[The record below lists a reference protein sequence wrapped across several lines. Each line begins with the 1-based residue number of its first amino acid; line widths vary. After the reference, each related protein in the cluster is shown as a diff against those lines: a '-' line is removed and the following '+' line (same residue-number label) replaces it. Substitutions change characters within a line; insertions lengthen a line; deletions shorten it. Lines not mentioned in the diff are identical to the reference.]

1 MNEIIILSIHFVT
14 LGISLAI
21 PIGPVKLEMIKHGL
35 YGGFWPSWLVGI
47 GAVCA
52 DILFMS
58 FIFLGLSPF
67 LHERW
72 ITVCML
78 LFGIMMLS
86 YLGISTIRNSVTPL
100 PLFEENKKD
109 VKKPFWTGFVIALM
123 NPYNFMFW
131 FGVYG
136 GSLQSIPSATSAL
149 LKIGL
154 SFCIIVGIILWNLNV
169 AFTVHFFRT
178 LINDFTIRWLARL
191 AGIGLLAFSSF
202 LTYKLFTLFL

>member
-1 MNEIIILSIHFVT
+1 M

-21 PIGPVKLEMIKHGL
+21 PIGPIKLEMIKHGL

-67 LHERW
+67 LHDKW
-72 ITVCML
+72 ITICML
-78 LFGIMMLS
+78 LTGIIMLS
-86 YLGISTIRNSVTPL
+86 YLGISTIRSSVSL
-100 PLFEENKKD
+100 SLVKENITD
-109 VKKPFWTGFVIALM
+109 VKKPFWTGFVIAVM
-123 NPYNFMFW
+123 NPYNLMFW

-136 GSLQSIPSATSAL
+136 GSLQSIPSTSSNMIR
-149 LKIGL
+149 IGL

-178 LINDFTIRWLARL
+178 LINDFTIRWLIRF

-202 LTYKLFTLFL
+202 LTYKLFALFPS